1 MNPPYHQSDKRIPS
15 GGSLGDSPHTAPPS
29 GQYSSFWRMHGA
41 PSSPSSTTSPSGD
54 TKDGED
60 GIHPRKKRVHY
71 SCEECHRRKQKCN
84 RQCPCQHCLAR
95 GIPQR
100 CKFVSAASTSIG
112 HTNGNSSYES
122 NANAGPSSSTDIS
135 ELKRIMQ
142 DGFADVLSKLTGEDQ
157 TNAASKQRRRE
168 DEDEDDLIIV
178 SSATAATSR
187 GSKLLDMMQ
196 VNNAAAVMD
205 PTLSLDS
212 HTSIDHALYEL
223 SLRDPRGNG
232 PLSKSLLACL
242 PPKHEVQVLFDSY
255 IEDVSNLRY
264 PISLDPIKRSME
276 KLPQMQQRGYITTDE
291 IDSFSVIAAMLS
303 QAVLRTE
310 RFDIIPN
317 DIKTVYLGARKL
329 VFACMKSLCISDIL
343 GRSSF
348 EKCVALHL
356 SARFLLMDRR
366 MNEAWTNANHAV
378 RCAQSIGLHRYDP
391 IGKPIREAEEVQL
404 MWCILRYDER
414 AFSMMMERPTSIDDD
429 VCSTM
434 PPQASANITADDA
447 IFIQKRFDLATL
459 QGRILS
465 LIQNKN
471 GVRMRDTLALDKEI
485 ITFRKSLPTDLR
497 GHRKGYIQRF
507 MMHSH
512 TLQARMALLRPFFLR
527 FVPRSASALIRQR
540 QIAIRL
546 ACAEAACEDLTLREE
561 LVNEVQMVYG
571 DEKVPG
577 LARNHI
583 RTPRWFTSL
592 VILGCYLLTYNVH
605 THDNQISGAMAEKES
620 NAEKA
625 ITILHQARQHLKIFI
640 DLAEKKQSAETTR
653 DAALD
658 REVNVVRM
666 FLEKSSESLG
676 PRTTR
681 DDLIGVHS
689 DVVNNRKRARTSGP
703 TSAPPNAGN
712 EVSSSTPH
720 SMHAT
725 PPSRHTPSSSE
736 VGSRSASGGWQ
747 GEDLQAI
754 FDAWFQSGMNQA
766 NPGTELSQLF
776 DIPNT
781 EAMPPLTTFDAAMS
795 LPNNQFPFHSTPT
808 SKSDPAN
815 AAAAV
820 QLASM
825 HQIPQSNSAIS
836 TEMTS
841 QPNLYPSPPSFAA
854 STVSHPSSS
863 TTIPAQAGG
872 GEFWQGF
879 MNMLSTQSG

>member
-1 MNPPYHQSDKRIPS
+1 MNPPFHQSDRRIPS
-15 GGSLGDSPHTAPPS
+15 GSSVGGSPNHVQPPN
-29 GQYSSFWRMHGA
+29 QYSSFWRMHGA
-41 PSSPSSTTSPSGD
+41 PSSPTSTASPGGE
-54 TKDGED
+54 TKDGD
-60 GIHPRKKRVHY
+60 DSSHPRKKRVHY

-100 CKFVSAASTSIG
+100 CKFTANVPASSG
-112 HTNGNSSYES
+112 HGNGNASSES
-122 NANAGPSSSTDIS
+122 NANAGPSSSADVS
-135 ELKRIMQ
+135 ELKQIMQ
-142 DGFADVLSKLTGEDQ
+142 DGFADILSRLGAEDQ
-157 TNAASKQRRRE
+157 IAAANKQRKIQE
-168 DEDEDDLIIV
+168 EDEDDLVIV

-264 PISLDPIKRSME
+264 PISLDTIKRSME
-276 KLPQMQQRGYITTDE
+276 RLPQMQQRGYITTDE

-310 RFDIIPN
+310 RFDVIPN
-317 DIKTVYLGARKL
+317 DIKTVYMGARKL

-343 GRSSF
+343 GRNSF

-366 MNEAWTNANHAV
+366 MNEAWTNANNAV

-391 IGKPIREAEEVQL
+391 TGKPIREAEEIRL

-414 AFSMMMERPTSIDDD
+414 SFSMMMERPTSIDDD
-429 VCSTM
+429 VCSTT
-434 PPQASANITADDA
+434 PPPASGNITVDDA
-447 IFIQKRFDLATL
+447 IFIQRRFDLATF

-465 LIQNKN
+465 LIHNKN

-485 ITFRKSLPTDLR
+485 IAFRQSLPTDLR

-527 FVPRSASALIRQR
+527 CVPRNASALTRQR

-561 LVNEVQMVYG
+561 LVEEVQTVYG
-571 DEKVPG
+571 GEKVPG

-592 VILGCYLLTYNVH
+592 VILGCYMLTFNAH
-605 THDNQISGAMAEKES
+605 THDGQISGATAESES
-620 NAEKA
+620 NAERALA
-625 ITILHQARQHLKIFI
+625 ILPQARQHLKIFI

-658 REVNVVRM
+658 REVSVVRM
-666 FLEKSSESLG
+666 FLEKGSETTSERVNHASANDSSNL
-676 PRTTR
+676 TT
-681 DDLIGVHS
+681 S
-689 DVVNNRKRARTSGP
+689 RKRARTSGS
-703 TSAPPNAGN
+703 TSAPSNTGHELSHSA
-712 EVSSSTPH
+712 PH
-720 SMHAT
+720 SMQAT
-725 PPSRHTPSSSE
+725 PPSHHTPSSSE
-736 VGSRSASGGWQ
+736 VGSHSGANGLQ

-754 FDAWFQSGMNQA
+754 FDAWFQSGINHA
-766 NPGTELSQLF
+766 NTGQELTQMF
-776 DIPNT
+776 DIPST
-781 EAMPPLTTFDAAMS
+781 EAMPPLTTFEAAMS
-795 LPNNQFPFHSTPT
+795 LPNNQFPFNSTPT
-808 SKSDPAN
+808 SKSDPAT

-825 HQIPQSNSAIS
+825 QQIPQPPVTAG
-836 TEMTS
+836 MTS
-841 QPNLYPSPPSFAA
+841 QPSLYPSPPSFAA
-854 STVSHPSSS
+854 STPHS
-863 TTIPAQAGG
+863 TRAAGE

-879 MNMLSTQSG
+879 INMLSTQSGKV

>member
-1 MNPPYHQSDKRIPS
+1 MNMPYHQPDRRVPS
-15 GGSLGDSPHTAPPS
+15 GSSMGESPNHAQPPN
-29 GQYSSFWRMHGA
+29 QYSSFWRMHGA
-41 PSSPSSTTSPSGD
+41 PSSPSSTASPGGENKEGD
-54 TKDGED
+54 DHS
-60 GIHPRKKRVHY
+60 HPRKKRVHY

-100 CKFVSAASTSIG
+100 CKFIANAPASSG
-112 HTNGNSSYES
+112 HGNGNASSES
-122 NANAGPSSSTDIS
+122 SGNAGPSSSADVS
-135 ELKRIMQ
+135 ELKQIMQ
-142 DGFADVLSKLTGEDQ
+142 DGFADILSRLGAEDQ
-157 TNAASKQRRRE
+157 IAAANKQRRIQE
-168 DEDEDDLIIV
+168 EDEDDLVIV
-178 SSATAATSR
+178 SSTTAATSR

-205 PTLSLDS
+205 PTLSFDS

-232 PLSKSLLACL
+232 PLSKSMLACL

-255 IEDVSNLRY
+255 IEDVSNMRY

-276 KLPQMQQRGYITTDE
+276 QLPQMQQRGYITTDE
-291 IDSFSVIAAMLS
+291 IDSFAVIAAMLS

-310 RFDIIPN
+310 RFDVIPN
-317 DIKTVYLGARKL
+317 DIKTVYMGARKL
-329 VFACMKSLCISDIL
+329 VFACMKALCISDIL
-343 GRSSF
+343 GRNSF

-366 MNEAWTNANHAV
+366 MNEAWINANNAV

-391 IGKPIREAEEVQL
+391 TGKSIREAEEKRL

-429 VCSTM
+429 VCSTT
-434 PPQASANITADDA
+434 PPPASSNIAADDA
-447 IFIQKRFDLATL
+447 VFIQKRFDLATF

-485 ITFRKSLPTDLR
+485 IIFRQSLPTDLR

-512 TLQARMALLRPFFLR
+512 TLQARMSLLRPFFLR
-527 FVPRSASALIRQR
+527 NVPRNASALTRQR

-546 ACAEAACEDLTLREE
+546 ACAEAACEDLSLREE
-561 LVNEVQMVYG
+561 LVEEVQTVYG
-571 DEKVPG
+571 GEKVPG

-592 VILGCYLLTYNVH
+592 VILGCYMLTYNVH
-605 THDNQISGAMAEKES
+605 THDNQVSGATAESES
-620 NAEKA
+620 NAERA
-625 ITILHQARQHLKIFI
+625 IAILHQARQHLQIFV

-658 REVNVVRM
+658 REVSVVRM
-666 FLEKSSESLG
+666 FLEKSSE
-676 PRTTR
+676 TTGER
-681 DDLIGVHS
+681 PNHANVNDS
-689 DVVNNRKRARTSGP
+689 STSANNRKRSRTSGP
-703 TSAPPNAGN
+703 TPAPSNTGN
-712 EVSSSTPH
+712 ELSDSVAH
-720 SMHAT
+720 SMQAT
-725 PPSRHTPSSSE
+725 PPSHHTPNSSGM
-736 VGSRSASGGWQ
+736 GSHSSANGLQ
-747 GEDLQAI
+747 GEDLQAV
-754 FDAWFQSGMNQA
+754 FDAWFQSGFNHA
-766 NPGTELSQLF
+766 NTGQELTQMF

-781 EAMPPLTTFDAAMS
+781 EAMPPLTTFEAAMS

-808 SKSDPAN
+808 TKSDPAT

-825 HQIPQSNSAIS
+825 QQIPQNSVSAP
-836 TEMTS
+836 MTG
-841 QPNLYPSPPSFAA
+841 QPSLYPSPPSFAA
-854 STVSHPSSS
+854 STPHSDQ
-863 TTIPAQAGG
+863 AAGG

-879 MNMLSTQSG
+879 INMLSTQSGKV

>member
-1 MNPPYHQSDKRIPS
+1 MNPPYHQPDRRIPS
-15 GGSLGDSPHTAPPS
+15 GSNVGGSPNHGQTPS
-29 GQYSSFWRMHGA
+29 QYSSFWRMHGA
-41 PSSPSSTTSPSGD
+41 PSSPSSTASPGNE
-54 TKDGED
+54 TKDGDENS
-60 GIHPRKKRVHY
+60 HPRKKRVHY

-100 CKFVSAASTSIG
+100 CKFTATAPTSGG
-112 HTNGNSSYES
+112 HGNGNGSSES
-122 NANAGPSSSTDIS
+122 SINAGPSSSTDVS
-135 ELKRIMQ
+135 ELKQIMQ
-142 DGFADVLSKLTGEDQ
+142 DGFADILSKLGGEEKV
-157 TNAASKQRRRE
+157 ALASKQRKIQE
-168 DEDEDDLIIV
+168 DDEDDLVIV

-264 PISLDPIKRSME
+264 PISLDPIKRAME

-291 IDSFSVIAAMLS
+291 VDSFSVIAAMLS

-310 RFDIIPN
+310 RFDVIPN
-317 DIKTVYLGARKL
+317 DIKTVYMGARKL
-329 VFACMKSLCISDIL
+329 VFACMKSLCVSDIL
-343 GRSSF
+343 GRNSF

-366 MNEAWTNANHAV
+366 MNEAWTNANNAV

-391 IGKPIREAEEVQL
+391 TDKPIREAEEVRL

-429 VCSTM
+429 VCSTT
-434 PPQASANITADDA
+434 PPPASGNITADDA
-447 IFIQKRFDLATL
+447 IFIQKRFDLATF

-485 ITFRKSLPTDLR
+485 IAFRQSLPTDLR
-497 GHRKGYIQRF
+497 GYRKGYIQRF

-527 FVPRSASALIRQR
+527 FVPRSASNLTRQR

-546 ACAEAACEDLTLREE
+546 ACAEAACEDLSLREE
-561 LVNEVQMVYG
+561 LVAEVQTVYG
-571 DEKVPG
+571 GEKVPG

-592 VILGCYLLTYNVH
+592 VILGCYMLTFNAH
-605 THDNQISGAMAEKES
+605 THDSQISGATAEMES
-620 NAEKA
+620 NIERAVA
-625 ITILHQARQHLKIFI
+625 ILHEARQHLKVFI
-640 DLAEKKQSAETTR
+640 DLAEEKQSTETTR

-658 REVNVVRM
+658 REVSVVRM
-666 FLEKSSESLG
+666 FLEKSSE
-676 PRTTR
+676 TTGAR
-681 DDLIGVHS
+681 S
-689 DVVNNRKRARTSGP
+689 DQANDQTNSTNNRKRARTSGP
-703 TSAPPNAGN
+703 TPAQANTGN
-712 EVSSSTPH
+712 EVSNNTPH

-725 PPSRHTPSSSE
+725 PPSRHTPNSSE
-736 VGSRSASGGWQ
+736 VGSHSSANGLQ

-754 FDAWFQSGMNQA
+754 FDAWFQSGINQA
-766 NPGTELSQLF
+766 NTGTELTQLF
-776 DIPNT
+776 DIPST
-781 EAMPPLTTFDAAMS
+781 EAMPPLTTLDAAMS

-808 SKSDPAN
+808 SKSDPAT

-825 HQIPQSNSAIS
+825 QQIPAPPPQQQIPVTAAG
-836 TEMTS
+836 MTS
-841 QPNLYPSPPSFAA
+841 QPSLYPSPPTFAG
-854 STVSHPSSS
+854 STPHSSGQG
-863 TTIPAQAGG
+863 AG

-879 MNMLSTQSG
+879 INMLSTQSGKV

>member
-1 MNPPYHQSDKRIPS
+1 MNPPYHQSDRRIPS
-15 GGSLGDSPHTAPPS
+15 GSNVGGSPNQVQAPN
-29 GQYSSFWRMHGA
+29 QYSSFWRMHGE
-41 PSSPSSTTSPSGD
+41 PSSPSSTVSPVGENTKEGD
-54 TKDGED
+54 DNL
-60 GIHPRKKRVHY
+60 HPRKKRVHY

-100 CKFVSAASTSIG
+100 CKFTTTAPNSTEHG
-112 HTNGNSSYES
+112 NGNASSES
-122 NANAGPSSSTDIS
+122 SANAGPSSSADVS
-135 ELKRIMQ
+135 ELKQIMQ
-142 DGFADVLSKLTGEDQ
+142 DGFADILSRLGGEDQ
-157 TNAASKQRRRE
+157 IAATNKQRRIQE
-168 DEDEDDLIIV
+168 DDEDDLVIV
-178 SSATAATSR
+178 SSTTAATSR

-264 PISLDPIKRSME
+264 PISLDPIKRAME

-310 RFDIIPN
+310 RFDVIPN
-317 DIKTVYLGARKL
+317 DIKTVYMGARKL
-329 VFACMKSLCISDIL
+329 VFACMKSLCVSDIL
-343 GRSSF
+343 GRNSF

-366 MNEAWTNANHAV
+366 MNEAWTNANNAV

-391 IGKPIREAEEVQL
+391 TGKPIREAEEVRL

-429 VCSTM
+429 VCSTT
-434 PPQASANITADDA
+434 PPPASGNITADDA
-447 IFIQKRFDLATL
+447 VFIQRRYDLATF

-485 ITFRKSLPTDLR
+485 IAFRKSFPTDVR

-512 TLQARMALLRPFFLR
+512 TLQARVALLRPFFLR
-527 FVPRSASALIRQR
+527 FVPRSASNLTRQR

-561 LVNEVQMVYG
+561 LVEEVQSVYG
-571 DEKVPG
+571 GEKVPG

-592 VILGCYLLTYNVH
+592 VILGCYMLTFNAH
-605 THDNQISGAMAEKES
+605 SHDSQVSGTTAESES
-620 NAEKA
+620 NTERA
-625 ITILHQARQHLKIFI
+625 IAILHQARQHLKIFI

-658 REVNVVRM
+658 REVSVVRM
-666 FLEKSSESLG
+666 FLEKSSESTG
-676 PRTTR
+676 SQASANDSFNTV
-681 DDLIGVHS
+681 DKS
-689 DVVNNRKRARTSGP
+689 RKRARTSGP
-703 TSAPPNAGN
+703 TSAPAN
-712 EVSSSTPH
+712 EFSSSTPH

-736 VGSRSASGGWQ
+736 VGSHSGPNVLP
-747 GEDLQAI
+747 GEDLQAV
-754 FDAWFQSGMNQA
+754 FDAWFQSGINQA
-766 NPGTELSQLF
+766 NTGTELTQMF
-776 DIPNT
+776 DIPST
-781 EAMPPLTTFDAAMS
+781 EAMPPLTTFEAAMS

-808 SKSDPAN
+808 SKNDPAT

-825 HQIPQSNSAIS
+825 QQVPQ
-836 TEMTS
+836 TS
-841 QPNLYPSPPSFAA
+841 VTTTGMNNQPILYPSSPSFVG
-854 STVSHPSSS
+854 STPHSSQ
-863 TTIPAQAGG
+863 TAGG

-879 MNMLSTQSG
+879 INMLSTQSGKV